1 MSEANKFIPNKAR
14 FKYKG
19 QHYTLLLAKNEF
31 MFKPATQT
39 AGNSIS
45 LTDGYIAVDGVE
57 IKKAN
62 LSLPVANY
70 RENIQVITILAQN
83 CSYEEVTLEGEDTAG
98 LPLLFIAKGVIRKT
112 DFQLDLGSSG
122 GASNTVEF
130 DCASCN
136 FVS

>member
-1 MSEANKFIPNKAR
+1 MSTANKFIPTKAR

-19 QHYTLLLAKNEF
+19 QEYTVILAQNEF

-45 LTDGYIAVDGVE
+45 LTDGFIAVDGVE

-62 LSLPVANY
+62 FSLPVANY
-70 RENIQVITILAQN
+70 QENIQVITTLAGN
-83 CSYEEVTLEGEDTAG
+83 CSYEEVTLEGDDTSG
-98 LPLLFIAKGVIRKT
+98 LPLRFIAKGVIRKA
-112 DFQLDLGSSG
+112 DFQLDLGSG
-122 GASNTVEF
+122 GGTSNTVEF